1 MSRPPSAL
9 AVLVLACAVVAGPVR
24 AEERKPAAAPY
35 VHTVI
40 IRLKKGAP
48 AAEAD
53 AIIAD
58 ARKLLAKIGTV
69 RGLWAGRPS
78 DMATPRA
85 AQPFD
90 VGLLVLFDNADGL
103 KKYIDDPLH
112 KKFVEKHLK
121 YVDEEKMAVFDFVT
135 PKTKTKESK

>member
-1 MSRPPSAL
+1 M
-9 AVLVLACAVVAGPVR
+9 AGPAR
-24 AEERKPAAAPY
+24 AEDRKPAAAAPY

-78 DMATPRA
+78 DMAGPRV

-103 KKYIDDPLH
+103 KKYLNDPRH

-135 PKTKTKESK
+135 PKAKTKEPK